1 MEPAFSVKGDRTME
15 LAPYFKSVLDQDPDD
30 IVICGLDHEILYM
43 NPAALSDYQ
52 KYGGAALLG
61 RSVLDCHN
69 PKSWEH
75 ICQVLDWFARDPGHN
90 SVFTYHSTR
99 KNMDVYMVALRDEG
113 GTLIGYYEKHTPR
126 APETG
131 TPFSMD

>member
-1 MEPAFSVKGDRTME
+1 ME

-30 IVICGLDHEILYM
+30 IVICGLDHKILYM
-43 NPAALSDYQ
+43 NPAALRDYQ

-69 PKSWEH
+69 PQSRER

-90 SVFTYHSTR
+90 SVFTYHSTK
-99 KNMDVYMVALRDEG
+99 KNMDVYMVALRDED
-113 GTLIGYYEKHTPR
+113 GTLIGYYEKHAPR
-126 APETG
+126 ALETCP
-131 TPFSMD
+131 PFLMD